1 MAKAIHYDVPE
12 TPKAPSAND
21 ELQALLETLHQQGLL
36 RILNEVLQASPDISK
51 VLLNGLNRRESR
63 NAVQN
68 ISLIAMTLGRIPPER
83 FVLFTDS
90 LLSAAKALRESVNN
104 KEDSNKAPGVLGA
117 YKLLH
122 DDDLWRAIQPLV
134 AAVDALL
141 RPLEQEEQDPAARR
155 EDEDNKANRNSDG
168 AST

>member
-104 KEDSNKAPGVLGA
+104 REDSKAPGVLGT

-155 EDEDNKANRNSDG
+155 EDEDNKATRNSDG